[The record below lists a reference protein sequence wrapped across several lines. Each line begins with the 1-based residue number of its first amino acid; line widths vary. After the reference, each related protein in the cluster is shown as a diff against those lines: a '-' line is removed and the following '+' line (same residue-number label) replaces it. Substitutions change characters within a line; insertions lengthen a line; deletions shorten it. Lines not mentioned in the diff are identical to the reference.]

1 MPDATPA
8 HTNAASK
15 EGTDPPHQSPRQQGL
30 SRRRVLGGLAGLT
43 AGALTLGACTGD
55 EEGATE
61 DVAAPT
67 GAQAAGEGSAAQS
80 SGGSLLDQI
89 ASEGRV
95 RLAVDLGFAPLQF
108 RDPETDEPTG
118 FSIEVMK
125 LLMAELEAE
134 IEWVEIPFA
143 QLVPAVETGRA
154 DMSGIAATHLPSRA
168 RSVAFSRWP
177 TFIESNMIVV
187 SSDARG
193 RISAL
198 EDLNN
203 PDVRIAVQVG
213 SSQADQV
220 PRLVPDATYVE
231 LEQAQ
236 AQQEVSSGRA
246 DALISSEFALL
257 SGSGDLD
264 LENVEVLDVPP
275 LFSDINT
282 FFMPLEDYKLHAFV
296 DNFLMF
302 ITQRGTLAE
311 LWAEWI
317 ADDTQRELGVDSIS
331 IKSPWVAASQVL

>member
-1 MPDATPA
+1 MPDATQFDGKDHLAAQA
-8 HTNAASK
+8 HLDDGK
-15 EGTDPPHQSPRQQGL
+15 L
-30 SRRRVLGGLAGLT
+30 SRRRMLSMAGLT
-43 AGALTLGACTGD
+43 AGAIGLAACTGD
-55 EEGATE
+55 SSTDGVATS
-61 DVAAPT
+61 AA
-67 GAQAAGEGSAAQS
+67 GQAAEGDGSNEASGE
-80 SGGSLLDQI
+80 SLMDKI
-89 ASEGRV
+89 AREGTV
-95 RLAVDLGFAPLQF
+95 KLAVDLGFAPLQF
-108 RDPETDEPTG
+108 RDPDTNEPTG
-118 FSIEVMK
+118 YSPEVMK

-168 RSVAFSRWP
+168 RSVTFARWP
-177 TFIESNMIVV
+177 TFIESNMVVV
-187 SSDARG
+187 SSEAKS
-193 RISAL
+193 RISSL

-246 DALISSEFALL
+246 DVLISSEFALL

-282 FFMPLEDYKLHAFV
+282 FFMPQEDYKLHAFV

-302 ITQRGTLAE
+302 ATQRGTLAE
-311 LWAEWI
+311 LWNEWI
-317 ADDTQRELGVDSIS
+317 AEDTKRALGVDSIS
-331 IKSPWVAASQVL
+331 IRSPWVAASQVL